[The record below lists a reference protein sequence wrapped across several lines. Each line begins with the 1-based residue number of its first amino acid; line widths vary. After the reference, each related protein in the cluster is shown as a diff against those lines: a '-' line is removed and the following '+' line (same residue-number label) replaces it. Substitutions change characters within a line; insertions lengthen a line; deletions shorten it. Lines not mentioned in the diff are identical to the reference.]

1 MIKVDLIMSSSF
13 FDYESYMP
21 HGMCYLWKGE
31 ILWTSVISDV
41 TTALAY
47 YSITIAFIVFVKKRK
62 DLAYPWFFILAG
74 SIIFMACGTSHII
87 SAIVV
92 WEPIY
97 GISAVAKAITAVSS
111 LAAGVLI
118 WYILPFFISLPSPS
132 MLEDIVK
139 KRTEELAKS
148 NELLN
153 EEIHLHKK
161 SCVQL
166 ENLKNYM
173 HNIIDSMPSILIG
186 VDRNNLITQW
196 NSVACEATGLS
207 SEEATGMNLAEAF
220 PRLSSDTD
228 TVATAIKTKQKQVD
242 IKRAFMDSDNS
253 RYEDITIYPLM
264 SNGAEGAVIRIDDVT
279 EQVIME
285 EQINRTQKMD
295 VFGKLAGGVAHDF
308 NNMLGIVIGYAD
320 LLNSKM
326 RLEPKL
332 NKYVDSIHK
341 AAIRGT
347 KLTNKLMSFSRTH
360 SLESKKTNINS
371 IIVEQLDMI
380 QKALTVRINLVL
392 ALDEKLW
399 STCIDQN
406 ELVDAVLNICIN
418 AMHAMSNKTSGAQL
432 TITTKNQKLNEFD
445 IVNIGL
451 KNVGDYIVLSIT
463 DNGEGMDNS
472 AKEKLFDPFFS
483 TKGDKGTGLG
493 LFQVFGFINRC
504 GGIIKVYSEID
515 HGSKFSL
522 YFPRST
528 KEGTGNTIISREI
541 DFSNFEQQTILVV
554 DDEED
559 LCDLMAEM
567 LTEQGIKVL
576 TTNNADDA
584 LTLLESENVDLL
596 ISDIIMPGTD
606 GYQLASIVSDKYP
619 NIKIQLVSGFSD
631 ERHQNL
637 VDKSIQENIL
647 SKPYNTDDLLRSIQ
661 RLLSS

>member
-1 MIKVDLIMSSSF
+1 MNSSF
-13 FDYESYMP
+13 WDYESYMP

-47 YSITIAFIVFVKKRK
+47 YSITFAFIVFVKKRK

-97 GISAVAKAITAVSS
+97 GISAIAKAITAVSS
-111 LAAGVLI
+111 LAAGILI

-139 KRTEELAKS
+139 KRTDELAKS
-148 NELLN
+148 NALLN

-161 SCVQL
+161 SCAQL
-166 ENLKNYM
+166 EHLKNYM

-186 VDRNNLITQW
+186 VDKNNFITQW
-196 NSVACEATGLS
+196 NSVACKATGLS
-207 SEEATGMNLAEAF
+207 AEEATGMNLAEAF

-228 TVATAIKTKQKQVD
+228 TVAIAIRTKQKQVD
-242 IKRAFMDSDNS
+242 IKRAFKDLDMN
-253 RYEDITIYPLM
+253 RYEDITIYPLI
-264 SNGAEGAVIRIDDVT
+264 SNGATGAVIRIDDVT

-295 VFGKLAGGVAHDF
+295 AFGKLAGGVAHDF
-308 NNMLGIVIGYAD
+308 NNMLGIVMGYAD
-320 LLNSKM
+320 ILNSKM
-326 RLEPKL
+326 NLKPEL
-332 NKYVDSIHK
+332 NKYVDSIQK

-347 KLTNKLMSFSRTH
+347 KLTNKLMSFSRTQ
-360 SLESKKTNINS
+360 SLESKQTNINS

-392 ALDEKLW
+392 ALDEQLW
-399 STCIDQN
+399 DTCIDQN

-418 AMHAMSNKTSGAQL
+418 AMHAMSEKTSGAQL
-432 TITTKNQKLNEFD
+432 NITTKNQKLNEFD
-445 IVNIGL
+445 IASMGL
-451 KNVGDYIVLSIT
+451 ENVGDYIVLSIT

-472 AKEKLFDPFFS
+472 TKEKLFDPFFS

-493 LFQVFGFINRC
+493 LFQVFGFVKRSR
-504 GGIIKVYSEID
+504 GIINVYSEID

-528 KEGTGNTIISREI
+528 EEDIKDTIISSEV
-541 DFSNFEQQTILVV
+541 DLSNFEQQTILVV

-559 LCDLMAEM
+559 LCALMAEV
-567 LTEQGIKVL
+567 LTEQGLKVL

-584 LTLLESENVDLL
+584 LTLIERENVDLL
-596 ISDIIMPGTD
+596 ISDIIMPGID
-606 GYQLASIVSDKYP
+606 GYQLASIVSEKYP

-631 ERHQNL
+631 ERHQIL
-637 VDKSIQENIL
+637 VNKSIQENIL
-647 SKPYNTDDLLRSIQ
+647 SKPYNTDDLLRCIQ
-661 RLLSS
+661 RLLIS